1 MLLSYLFIGMN
12 MKKKRYYRKIF
23 SLLSGIILLG
33 TAFDFTPIYASELS
47 FENITEDEAVDFSTQ
62 EKQTR

>member
-1 MLLSYLFIGMN
+1 